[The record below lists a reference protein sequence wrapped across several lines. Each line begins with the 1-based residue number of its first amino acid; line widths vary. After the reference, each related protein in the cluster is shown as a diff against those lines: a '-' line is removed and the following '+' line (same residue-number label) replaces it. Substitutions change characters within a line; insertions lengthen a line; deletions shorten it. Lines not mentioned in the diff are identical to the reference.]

1 MPGSLNTLE
10 PDEELA
16 RRIAFDGLILRG
28 LVGCYDTKYAMHA
41 LRIGLQGVEL
51 LQTGRISLPVSEPE
65 RSMLR
70 AVRAGDVALKEVLS
84 ESMQPP
90 AHLEQSV
97 ASSRLPREGDRARV
111 DEWLVS
117 AHMTAWEQ
125 PPAQPG
131 AWART
136 PPTIASEPRAK

>member
-90 AHLEQSV
+90 HIW
-97 ASSRLPREGDRARV
+97 SSPSPPHVCRVRA
-111 DEWLVS
+111 
-117 AHMTAWEQ
+117 
-125 PPAQPG
+125 
-131 AWART
+131 
-136 PPTIASEPRAK
+136 IAPESTSGS